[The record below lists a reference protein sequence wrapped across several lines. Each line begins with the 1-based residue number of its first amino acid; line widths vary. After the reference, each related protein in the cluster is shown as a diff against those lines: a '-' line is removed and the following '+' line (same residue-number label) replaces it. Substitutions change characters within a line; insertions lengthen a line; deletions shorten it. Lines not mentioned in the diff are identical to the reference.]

1 MKKRTWMAL
10 TLASVLMLTL
20 LAGCGSSS
28 MIKAEASSPQMT
40 PDAEPELYASMD
52 TEDSEEMGGGESD
65 AVPPATEAKLIYQGS
80 IEMETMEFDQA
91 MENLKALVERCG
103 GYVESSSLHNYD
115 GSYRSADYT
124 VRIPTDHYRE
134 FYNGAGELCHV
145 LWKNESTEN
154 VTYAYYDTVGRL
166 ETQKTKLARL
176 QELLKQAET
185 MEDIITIESAI
196 SETEYQIEALSGEI
210 RHYDDLVEY
219 STVNLNIREVYKL
232 ANTKEFSDSYG
243 GRLCGAFVTGWKGF
257 VDGVEN
263 ITVFLAHYLMWIVLL
278 VLVITLVHKIRKQRK
293 SPEEKKLSRF
303 HLELK
308 EKPQDPKE
316 PKT

>member
-1 MKKRTWMAL
+1 MKRRTWMAL
-10 TLASVLMLTL
+10 VLALTLMLTL
-20 LAGCGSSS
+20 LAGCGFSSV
-28 MIKAEASSPQMT
+28 ANDEASTPQMT
-40 PDAEPELYASMD
+40 PDAEPALYASID
-52 TEDSEEMGGGESD
+52 TEDGAEMGGGESD
-65 AVPPATEAKLIYQGS
+65 TAAPRAATKLIYQGS

-91 MENLKALVERCG
+91 MEKLKALVEHCG
-103 GYVESSSLHNYD
+103 GYVESSSLRNYD

-145 LWKNESTEN
+145 LQKNENTEN

-166 ETQKTKLARL
+166 ETQKIKLARL
-176 QELLKQAET
+176 QELLKRAET

-196 SETEYQIEALSGEI
+196 SETEHQIEALSGEI

-219 STVNLNIREVYKL
+219 STVNLNIREVDKL
-232 ANTKEFSDSYG
+232 ANTKEFTDSYG
-243 GRLCGAFVTGWKGF
+243 GRLGGAFVTGWKGF

-263 ITVFLAHYLMWIVLL
+263 ITVFLAHYLMWIILL
-278 VLVITLVHKIRKQRK
+278 VLVVILVRKIREQRK
-293 SPEEKKLSRF
+293 RAEEKKPSRF
-303 HLELK
+303 HLGLNQ
-308 EKPQDPKE
+308 KPQDPNE